1 MPKLLTLCREL
12 IKFWN
17 DLGWLAN
24 FLAVAV
30 IMLPAIGKIRAMMSR
45 RRQKRRSVTNTKM
58 NSASYLEWMQRVISK
73 IYAGRELVSLYGKN
87 ILQLFSDRVKN
98 FFIRS
103 VICVI

>member
-1 MPKLLTLCREL
+1 MPNFSHYVSEL

-73 IYAGRELVSLYGKN
+73 I
-87 ILQLFSDRVKN
+87 
-98 FFIRS
+98 
-103 VICVI
+103 